1 MSEGTLG
8 FPPTGASQV
17 FWQPISEFPLPPG
30 EEFPALTE
38 LQDRAA
44 RLRQT
49 S

>member
-1 MSEGTLG
+1 MSEGTRG
-8 FPPTGASQV
+8 FPPTEASQAS
-17 FWQPISEFPLPPG
+17 WQPNSEFPLPPG
-30 EEFPALTE
+30 EESLALTE

>member
-8 FPPTGASQV
+8 FPLMRASQV
-17 FWQPISEFPLPPG
+17 SWQPILEFPLPPG
-30 EEFPALTE
+30 EESLALTE